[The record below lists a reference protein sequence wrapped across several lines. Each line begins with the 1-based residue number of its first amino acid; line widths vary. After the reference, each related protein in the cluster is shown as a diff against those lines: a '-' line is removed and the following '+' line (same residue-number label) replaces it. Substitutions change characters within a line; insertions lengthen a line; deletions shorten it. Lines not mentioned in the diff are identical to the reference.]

1 MKINKLAYFN
11 MRALFMGI
19 GIFKILSLSK
29 EYTLISILIG
39 TVLGVIFLYFYK
51 NHLNNKFINIIVN
64 SSLILIGLMILIN
77 MISSHYLNDTPKLI
91 IGFPLLLLLLYVSN
105 KKYKVLLRLSNI
117 LFVIN
122 ICIFFISFLSLIPHI
137 DFSSFYYTNTSFIK
151 VLLGSLYYMLLS
163 ITPTLVVKNND
174 DLIRTYL
181 LSTLTLL
188 FWFIITYSVLG
199 SYLVDILRYPEYVI
213 LKNVKLGSGIENIEN
228 IISFM
233 WMIDVIMLLINSV
246 MNLKDC
252 FKDIK
257 NVYLTISIL
266 FVIVSLFNINYVILN
281 FIYNNILIIISL
293 LFLMCIISNKKTHY

>member
-19 GIFKILSLSK
+19 GISKILSLSK

-122 ICIFFISFLSLIPHI
+122 ICHL
-137 DFSSFYYTNTSFIK
+137 N
-151 VLLGSLYYMLLS
+151 
-163 ITPTLVVKNND
+163 
-174 DLIRTYL
+174 
-181 LSTLTLL
+181 
-188 FWFIITYSVLG
+188 
-199 SYLVDILRYPEYVI
+199 
-213 LKNVKLGSGIENIEN
+213 
-228 IISFM
+228 
-233 WMIDVIMLLINSV
+233 
-246 MNLKDC
+246 
-252 FKDIK
+252 
-257 NVYLTISIL
+257 
-266 FVIVSLFNINYVILN
+266 VIVSSYIYMYIFYIFLIFNSTY
-281 FIYNNILIIISL
+281 
-293 LFLMCIISNKKTHY
+293 

>member
-19 GIFKILSLSK
+19 GISKILSLSK

-163 ITPTLVVKNND
+163 ITPTLVVKNNY
-174 DLIRTYL
+174 DLISTYL

-188 FWFIITYSVLG
+188 FWCVITYSVLG

-213 LKNVKLGSGIENIEN
+213 LKDVKLGSGIENIEN

-233 WMIDVIMLLINSV
+233 WMIDVIILLINSV
-246 MNLKDC
+246 INLKDC

>member
-19 GIFKILSLSK
+19 GISKILSLSK

-51 NHLNNKFINIIVN
+51 NHLNNKYINIIVN

-122 ICIFFISFLSLIPHI
+122 ICIFIISFLSLIPDI

-174 DLIRTYL
+174 DLIKTYL

-188 FWFIITYSVLG
+188 FWFVITYSVLG

-213 LKNVKLGSGIENIEN
+213 LKDVKLGSGIENIEN

-233 WMIDVIMLLINSV
+233 WMIDVIILLINSV
-246 MNLKDC
+246 INLKDC